1 MEKKEVNPEKTM
13 KNKNLITAFAAI
25 LILLL
30 VGAACSK
37 YGTKLEYNASEL
49 YYTKNV
55 SEAEAKKFGDY
66 LSKLKYFDGKKTSV
80 QLDKSGSTYQTRFV
94 INKDKQNDEVV
105 TNSFKTLGKLFSE
118 EVFGGA
124 PTEVHICD
132 DQLKTL
138 RIIKP

>member
-1 MEKKEVNPEKTM
+1 MNQKKM
-13 KNKNLITAFAAI
+13 KNKNLTTAVAGL

-30 VGAACSK
+30 VGLACSK
-37 YGTKLEYNASEL
+37 YGKKLEYNGGEL

-55 SEAEAKKFGDY
+55 TEAEAKKFGDY
-66 LSKLKYFDGKKTSV
+66 LVKIKYFDGKKTSV

-94 INKDKQNDEVV
+94 VVKEKQNDEVV
-105 TNSFKTLGKLFSE
+105 TTSFKTLGRLFSE

-132 DQLKTL
+132 DELKTQ

>member
-1 MEKKEVNPEKTM
+1 M
-13 KNKNLITAFAAI
+13 KRKNLITAFAAI

-30 VGAACSK
+30 AGAACSK
-37 YGTKLEYNASEL
+37 YATKLEYNGGEL

-66 LSKLKYFDGKKTSV
+66 LVKIKYFEGKKTSV

-94 INKDKQNDEVV
+94 INKEKQNDEVV
-105 TNSFKTLGKLFSE
+105 TNGFKTLGKLFSE

-124 PTEVHICD
+124 PIEVHICD
-132 DQLKTL
+132 DQLKTQ